1 MVTGLIIGFFIGSII
16 TAIYINWF
24 IKQMKKQGYIKT
36 EATQKLKDELK

>member
-1 MVTGLIIGFFIGSII
+1 MVIGLIIGFFIGSVT
-16 TAIYINWF
+16 TALYINWF